1 SNRFIQTD
9 PFRVAIRSRVG
20 RRYWRAE
27 LWDTVGRRRAAAM
40 SPEDKR
46 RLAFSSAAL
55 LLLGLLL
62 VALTYI
68 PAYLYI
74 LFFIAGSCCAG
85 YYKAEEFRL
94 FDRLG
99 LNPRPG
105 LTVPPALLR
114 CLPGGSLRGAP
125 AGARN
130 KNRANKSDARN
141 SLAAP
146 GERHFGS
153 PAHRR
158 EAAFGDSAFSP
169 RDLLMG
175 SYLAKAESPAV
186 AGRPAGGSAAHP
198 GEQLRERLVRPN
210 HGVPTPNRRLSFGDP
225 VGTMGRFTITPQRHY
240 PLQQTGASSLGV
252 LPPAQW
258 DGFRKKNILTQR
270 NTPVH
275 SPVTVKIARPDS
287 ATRSSFFDQLSSPGA
302 LTSPGFGVQADP
314 CSRETVLNML
324 RESRKRDADGEDKG
338 HAAGQ
343 KSKRRRHDSSGSSQ
357 SAFEPLLANGAP
369 SQLMPKPGSLKRG
382 LNASVL
388 EESTMKRSRTSSI
401 SSVSGAPA
409 SFGVPGSARNP
420 IRSSYSS
427 SQGHTQRRA
436 ASSLSLSPLTSPGSS
451 RCQTP
456 ERLAKKPREDDATSP
471 SSVSSMKSDKTATD
485 LAPGSGKRSPVPE
498 APVTSASDS
507 GGSGGKRKRKIQLV
521 STRRGDQISMPP
533 PPELGYTIT
542 VKDLDM
548 EKKAALNQIQKVL
561 EEPEPEKP
569 APAPASAPAP
579 APAPAPGPA
588 PGPALAPSV
597 GLFSPLAPTSSAA
610 DTPAVSTQS
619 LVSLLTPA
627 ATPTLPS
634 TTVSTPAPTI
644 DLTVTPASTASA
656 ALTLI
661 TTPAA
666 TAATTTSS
674 ASAATLPAPSLA
686 NPLLESLK
694 NMKNNSLLSAPSPL
708 AATSAA
714 APVVAQ
720 TPAPV
725 VSAGLNTGAVKSEPV
740 LAAPQ
745 PVVSNSLAPA
755 TQPATSMPS
764 AFAQILAQPL
774 QPSPS
779 TVSLGGSS
787 LFSLKPVA
795 TLASASPTPT
805 ASIALT
811 VAANSAAS
819 PAPSGFKPI
828 FGAATTAPASA
839 ADVKPTQPTFKPIFG
854 STTGGGGAFGQPV
867 KSASPAPATQSA
879 TSLFGSLTNTQPT
892 GSSAASSTP
901 ATKTPSQSLFGSWGA
916 TSAPAPAPAP
926 TSAPAPT
933 VNSTFQFGVSSS
945 APAASG
951 LSTSTTTSS
960 SSTTHFQFGAVKPP
974 QTAAPAAPQS
984 TFTFG
989 QTPAVQN
996 STTTPFGGF
1005 GMASNTT
1012 TTAASAPTT
1021 QATFGSSAF
1030 STSMSFPSAT
1040 TQAPA
1045 AAKPFTFGA
1054 SSGGS
1059 TATPFTFGTPAS
1071 TAAPAFGTPSQPTFG
1086 STSAGFSF
1094 GNTTTPSAAPAF
1106 GATTQTV
1113 APVPAPTF
1121 TFGAALATP
1130 QNSAQSA
1137 PAPAASGGFNFTA
1150 SLSGAQFG
1158 TPAPP
1163 AQTPGFTF
1171 GPSNTDNKPAFGT
1184 STPAFGGTGGPIPFG
1199 SPGTPVQGFSAS
1211 PFGTPPA
1218 TFSIGAGSKPSGS
1231 RQRLQARRQHVRKK

>member
-1 SNRFIQTD
+1 
-9 PFRVAIRSRVG
+9 
-20 RRYWRAE
+20 
-27 LWDTVGRRRAAAM
+27 M

-55 LLLGLLL
+55 LLLALLL
-62 VALTYI
+62 LALSYI
-68 PAYLYI
+68 PTYLYI
-74 LFFIAGSCCAG
+74 LFFFAGSCCVG

-141 SLAAP
+141 SLATP

-153 PAHRR
+153 PAQRR

-175 SYLAKAESPAV
+175 SYLAKAESPSV
-186 AGRPAGGSAAHP
+186 SGRPAGGSGAHGHA

-240 PLQQTGASSLGV
+240 PLQQTGASSVGV

-275 SPVTVKIARPDS
+275 SPVTVKIARPDNT
-287 ATRSSFFDQLSSPGA
+287 TRSSFFDQLNSPGA

-314 CSRETVLNML
+314 CSRETVLNVL
-324 RESRKRDADGEDKG
+324 RESRKRDADGEDRG
-338 HAAGQ
+338 HGAGQ

-369 SQLMPKPGSLKRG
+369 SQLVPKPGSLKRG

-388 EESTMKRSRTSSI
+388 EESTMKRSRASSI
-401 SSVSGAPA
+401 SSVSGAPT
-409 SFGVPGSARNP
+409 SFGVPGSVRNP

-427 SQGHTQRRA
+427 SQGYTQRRA

-456 ERLAKKPREDDATSP
+456 ERLAKKPREEDATSP

-548 EKKAALNQIQKVL
+548 EKKAALSQIQKVL

-569 APAPASAPAP
+569 TPAP
-579 APAPAPGPA
+579 APAP
-588 PGPALAPSV
+588 APSV
-597 GLFSPLAPTSSAA
+597 GLFSPLAPTSSTA
-610 DTPAVSTQS
+610 DTPAVSTHP
-619 LVSLLTPA
+619 LVSLPTPA

-666 TAATTTSS
+666 TTTTTSS
-674 ASAATLPAPSLA
+674 TSAATLPAPSLA

-708 AATSAA
+708 AAISA

-720 TPAPV
+720 IPTPV
-725 VSAGLNTGAVKSEPV
+725 VSTGLSTGAVKSEPV

-745 PVVSNSLAPA
+745 PTVSNSLAPA

-774 QPSPS
+774 QPLPS

-787 LFSLKPVA
+787 LFSLQPVA

-839 ADVKPTQPTFKPIFG
+839 TDVKPTQPTFKPIFG
-854 STTGGGGAFGQPV
+854 STAGGGVSAFGQPA
-867 KSASPAPATQSA
+867 KSASSAPATQSA

-892 GSSAASSTP
+892 GASAASSTP
-901 ATKTPSQSLFGSWGA
+901 ATQAPSQSLFGSWSA

-933 VNSTFQFGVSSS
+933 VNSTFQFGASSS
-945 APAASG
+945 TPAASG

-960 SSTTHFQFGAVKPP
+960 SATATFQFGAVKPP

-1005 GMASNTT
+1005 GMASNTAT
-1012 TTAASAPTT
+1012 TTASAPTT

-1030 STSMSFPSAT
+1030 STSMSFPNAA

-1054 SSGGS
+1054 STGGS
-1059 TATPFTFGTPAS
+1059 TATPFAFGAPAS

-1094 GNTTTPSAAPAF
+1094 GNTTTPSVAPAF
-1106 GATTQTV
+1106 GATTQTA
-1113 APVPAPTF
+1113 APVPAPAF
-1121 TFGAALATP
+1121 TFGAAPATP

-1171 GPSNTDNKPAFGT
+1171 GASNTDNKPAFGT
-1184 STPAFGGTGGPIPFG
+1184 STPAFGNTGGPIPFG

-1218 TFSIGAGSKPSGS
+1218 TFSIGAGSKPSGT